1 MHPNTALHLL
11 LSLPAIASASALL
24 APRATT
30 CGETSA
36 RVCFGK
42 DGGVAQ
48 DVAADDVQY
57 AADYLRYLGDS
68 NTGLDKMWRMPAA
81 VGDCAEWEIPID
93 YPGSVLVLAK
103 HIVPR
108 YATSVL
114 FEDIAKAIDGGV
126 DASDGDKA
134 KSLLGACGTGGGMVG
149 VAPDDGNA
157 EYKST
162 AFVNSKAKNTGLL
175 IKVVRNPNA

>member
-1 MHPNTALHLL
+1 MHPNTALHLI
-11 LSLPAIASASALL
+11 LSLPALASASALL
-24 APRATT
+24 APRAT

-42 DGGVAQ
+42 DGGH
-48 DVAADDVQY
+48 VQY

-68 NTGLDKMWRMPAA
+68 NTGLEKMWRMPAA

-126 DASDGDKA
+126 DASDSDKA

-149 VAPDDGNA
+149 VAPNDGNA

-175 IKVVRNPNA
+175 IKVVKNPNA